1 MDANLKGG
9 ALETLSDAVRYE
21 RKAGADAG
29 WIAELEQARRQ
40 VAELAQAAKGPARD
54 LRAAITAMEFS
65 RHFIPEAEWT
75 RLNLD
80 GLLRQFERNGD
91 ALRAALAAFPEA
103 K

>member
-1 MDANLKGG
+1 MDANLKGNP
-9 ALETLSDAVRYE
+9 LAVMGDVIRYE
-21 RKAGADAG
+21 RKADADSA
-29 WIAELEQARRQ
+29 WVAELEQARRQ

-65 RHFIPEAEWT
+65 RHFIPDAEWI

-80 GLLRQFERNGD
+80 GLLRQFERNSD